1 MAVESQP
8 TVEERRTP
16 LSDLLIVDADVH
28 VHESPG
34 ALAPYCDGPWDV
46 ALRNV
51 ADVPERYLD
60 IPGFSPGGDGT
71 LTARFPTSHE
81 AARMVHTPEQMVAEL
96 RRSTSTSRCSS
107 PTTCSS
113 CRCCP
118 RPTTPP
124 PSRAPTTPGSST
136 SGPRATTRCSAP
148 SSPARTTPTD
158 AAREIER
165 YADDP
170 SIVAVYLP
178 CAGLDPLWGHRRYDP
193 IFDAAQNARLP
204 VLLHSVTVTSPV
216 FPFNNHGFDTEF
228 ARHATSHTFAIMA
241 NIVSMVSTGV
251 VVRFPEL
258 KIGVTEAGISWM
270 PFLCQ
275 RLDKEYLERR
285 REVPF
290 LTERPS
296 HYVKRIY
303 VATQPIEEPERL
315 RDLVTLVELYDGDD
329 TTIYASDWPHHDF
342 DHPMK
347 LNQVPVQRGAAAQD
361 LRRERARALR
371 DRPHGAPAVTEVVVG
386 RLADFPA
393 GTHKVVQAG
402 GREIGVFNVDGR
414 FYGLPNLCPHQT
426 GPLCEGRAATGTLAA
441 DAGSDWKP
449 RWVMRDEVIACPW
462 HGLEYH
468 VPTGQ
473 CLAFPE
479 ITLRRYPVEVR
490 GDEVVV
496 TVGGRRR

>member
-1 MAVESQP
+1 
-8 TVEERRTP
+8 
-16 LSDLLIVDADVH
+16 
-28 VHESPG
+28 
-34 ALAPYCDGPWDV
+34 
-46 ALRNV
+46 
-51 ADVPERYLD
+51 
-60 IPGFSPGGDGT
+60 
-71 LTARFPTSHE
+71 
-81 AARMVHTPEQMVAEL
+81 MVHTPEQMVAEL
-96 RRSTSTSRCSS
+96 QAIHIDLAVLFPDHLLKLPVLPQADYAAALARAYNAWLVDQWTSRHDALLGAIVA
-107 PTTCSS
+107 
-113 CRCCP
+113 CP
-118 RPTTPP
+118 HD
-124 PSRAPTTPGSST
+124 
-136 SGPRATTRCSAP
+136 
-148 SSPARTTPTD
+148 PAD

-170 SIVAVYLP
+170 SIVCVYLP

-216 FPFNNHGFDTEF
+216 FPFNNHGFDTEL

-275 RLDKEYLERR
+275 RLDKVYLERR

-347 LNQVPVQRGAAAQD
+347 LNQVPFSEEQRRKVFG
-361 LRRERARALR
+361 ENALELFGI
-371 DRPHGAPAVTEVVVG
+371 DRT
-386 RLADFPA
+386 
-393 GTHKVVQAG
+393 
-402 GREIGVFNVDGR
+402 
-414 FYGLPNLCPHQT
+414 
-426 GPLCEGRAATGTLAA
+426 
-441 DAGSDWKP
+441 
-449 RWVMRDEVIACPW
+449 
-462 HGLEYH
+462 
-468 VPTGQ
+468 
-473 CLAFPE
+473 
-479 ITLRRYPVEVR
+479 
-490 GDEVVV
+490 
-496 TVGGRRR
+496 GRRQ